1 MAALAAAPS
10 SMKLLPSVIGRR
22 QPPAAARAAVWS
34 SRARVRSPTCVRVEA
49 MAFAGTHDAR
59 ASASASTQL
68 VKRRCLRRDATTTT
82 TKTKKTT
89 CRVVVAAASA
99 QDDEGEVSGVTTVS
113 ADESLDCVVVG
124 MEAACVVG
132 ENESEGNA
140 VEGVDDKYV
149 GASDEA
155 AAADETA
162 SSGVLG
168 LLGGMALVSPFFLW
182 GTSMVAMKEVLPA
195 TSPLFVASVRLVP
208 AGAVLIAWAASK
220 GRPWPKGGMAWMAI
234 ALFSLVDGT
243 AFQGC
248 LSEGLQRTS
257 AGLGSVIIDSQPL
270 TVAILASI
278 IYGET
283 LAPAGVFGL
292 LVLFLSLS
300 NFLLGFFW

>member
-1 MAALAAAPS
+1 MAALAAAPL
-10 SMKLLPSVIGRR
+10 SMKLLSSVIGRR
-22 QPPAAARAAVWS
+22 QPTAAAPAAVRS
-34 SRARVRSPTCVRVEA
+34 SRARVRPPRCVRVEA
-49 MAFAGTHDAR
+49 MACYGTYDAR

-82 TKTKKTT
+82 TTTTKKKKKKTT

-99 QDDEGEVSGVTTVS
+99 QDDEGGVSNVTTAS

-132 ENESEGNA
+132 ENESGGNA
-140 VEGVDDKYV
+140 VEGVDDKAV
-149 GASDEA
+149 DASDEA

-168 LLGGMALVSPFFLW
+168 LLGGVALVSPFFLW

-220 GRPWPKGGMAWMAI
+220 GRPWPKGGMAWVWFM
-234 ALFSLVDGT
+234 
-243 AFQGC
+243 
-248 LSEGLQRTS
+248 
-257 AGLGSVIIDSQPL
+257 
-270 TVAILASI
+270 
-278 IYGET
+278 
-283 LAPAGVFGL
+283 
-292 LVLFLSLS
+292 
-300 NFLLGFFW
+300 